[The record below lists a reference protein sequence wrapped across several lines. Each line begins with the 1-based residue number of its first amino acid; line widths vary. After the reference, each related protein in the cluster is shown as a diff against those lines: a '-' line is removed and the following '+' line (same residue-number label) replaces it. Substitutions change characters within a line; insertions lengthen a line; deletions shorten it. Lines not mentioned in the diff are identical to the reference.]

1 MKTIEGMSI
10 LVTGGG
16 SGIGTDC
23 ARRFCAQGARV
34 TISGRRLEKLQA
46 VQSELGA
53 NCHIVQGDVTV
64 QADREAMLSE
74 AVKHGNDRL
83 DALVNNAANMYRQ
96 PVDGYT
102 ETFLKEAF
110 NTNVVS
116 AMMLSSMAV
125 PHLEKTQG
133 SIVFI
138 GSTHTRRAFPGAS
151 PYATTKA
158 ALEGL
163 TKVMAAEL
171 GPKQIR
177 TGCILPGAVSTE
189 LNLRAGLFTAEE
201 AKDRYD
207 AVAGLH
213 ALGRIGTGTEIAEGV
228 EYLICAEWVT
238 GVALEVDGGIG
249 LGASNF

>member
-1 MKTIEGMSI
+1 MKHLEDMSI

-16 SGIGTDC
+16 SGIGADC
-23 ARRFCAQGARV
+23 ARRFCAKGARV
-34 TISGRRLEKLQA
+34 TISGRRLEKLEA
-46 VQSELGA
+46 IEDELGDL
-53 NCHIVQGDVTV
+53 CHVVRGDVTV
-64 QADREAMLSE
+64 QADREVMLAA
-74 AVKHGNDRL
+74 AVDHGGKL

-102 ETFLKEAF
+102 EDFLKEAF
-110 NTNVVS
+110 DTNVVS

-125 PHLEKTQG
+125 ALLEPTQG
-133 SIVFI
+133 AIVFI

-189 LNLRAGLFTAEE
+189 LNLRAGLFTAEQ

-207 AVAGLH
+207 AVADLH
-213 ALGRIGTGTEIAEGV
+213 ALGRIGTGTEVAEGV

-249 LGASNF
+249 LGVSHF

>member
-1 MKTIEGMSI
+1 MRKLKDMSI

-16 SGIGTDC
+16 SGIGADC

-34 TISGRRLEKLQA
+34 TISGRRLEKLEA
-46 VQSELGA
+46 IEDELGEL
-53 NCHIVQGDVTV
+53 CQVVRGDVTV
-64 QADREAMLSE
+64 QADREIMLTA
-74 AVKHGNDRL
+74 AVEHGGKL

-102 ETFLKEAF
+102 EDFLKEAF
-110 NTNVVS
+110 DTNVVS

-125 PHLEKTQG
+125 SHLEPTQG
-133 SIVFI
+133 AIVFI

-189 LNLRAGLFTAEE
+189 LNLRAGLFTAEQAE
-201 AKDRYD
+201 DRYD
-207 AVAGLH
+207 AVASLH
-213 ALGRIGTGTEIAEGV
+213 ALGRIGTGTEVAEGV

-249 LGASNF
+249 LGTSHF

>member
-1 MKTIEGMSI
+1 MSR
-10 LVTGGG
+10 GGG

-46 VQSELGA
+46 VQTELGA

-74 AVKHGNDRL
+74 AVKHGNDGL

-110 NTNVVS
+110 DTNVVS

-151 PYATTKA
+151 LLCHHQGRARGLNQGDGCGVGSKA
-158 ALEGL
+158 DPDRLHSAGRR
-163 TKVMAAEL
+163 VHRAES
-171 GPKQIR
+171 PCR
-177 TGCILPGAVSTE
+177 
-189 LNLRAGLFTAEE
+189 
-201 AKDRYD
+201 
-207 AVAGLH
+207 
-213 ALGRIGTGTEIAEGV
+213 
-228 EYLICAEWVT
+228 LIYRRRSERPV
-238 GVALEVDGGIG
+238 
-249 LGASNF
+249 

>member
-1 MKTIEGMSI
+1 MKSMKGMSI

-16 SGIGTDC
+16 SGIGADC
-23 ARRFCAQGARV
+23 ARRFCQGGARV
-34 TISGRRLEKLQA
+34 TISGRRLEKLEA
-46 VQSELGA
+46 VQAELGER
-53 NCHIVQGDVTV
+53 CHIIQGDVTNHG
-64 QADREAMLSE
+64 DREQML
-74 AVKHGNDRL
+74 AATLAHGEGKL

-102 ETFLKEAF
+102 EAFLLEAF
-110 NTNVVS
+110 NTNVIS
-116 AMMLSSMAV
+116 AMMLSSMAI
-125 PHLEKTQG
+125 PHLEATQG
-133 SIVFI
+133 AIVFI

-189 LNLRAGLFTAEE
+189 LNLRAGLFSAEE

-213 ALGRIGTGTEIAEGV
+213 ALGRIGTGTEVAEGV

>member
-1 MKTIEGMSI
+1 MKSMKGMSI

-23 ARRFCAQGARV
+23 ARRFCQEGARV
-34 TISGRRLEKLQA
+34 TISGRRLEKLEA
-46 VQSELGA
+46 VQAELGEH
-53 NCHIVQGDVTV
+53 CHIIQGDVTE
-64 QADREAMLSE
+64 QGDRERMLAA
-74 AVKHGNDRL
+74 AVTHGGGKL

-102 ETFLKEAF
+102 EAFLQDAF
-110 NTNVVS
+110 NTNVIS
-116 AMMLSSMAV
+116 AMMLSSMVV
-125 PHLEKTQG
+125 PHLEVTQG
-133 SIVFI
+133 AIVFI

-171 GPKQIR
+171 GPKKIR

-189 LNLRAGLFTAEE
+189 LNLRAGIFSAEE
-201 AKDRYD
+201 AQERYD

-213 ALGRIGTGTEIAEGV
+213 ALGRIGTGTEVAEGV

>member
-1 MKTIEGMSI
+1 MKSIEGMSI

-16 SGIGTDC
+16 SGIGQDC
-23 ARRFCAQGARV
+23 ARRFCDMGARV
-34 TISGRRLEKLQA
+34 TISGRRLEKLEA
-46 VQSELGA
+46 VQAEIGERCA
-53 NCHIVQGDVTV
+53 VAQGDVKD
-64 QADREAMLSE
+64 QADRETMLRT
-74 AVKHGNDRL
+74 ALAHGGGKL

-96 PVDGYT
+96 PVDAYT
-102 ETFLKEAF
+102 EDFLKDAF
-110 NTNVVS
+110 DTNVIS
-116 AMMLSSMAV
+116 AMLLSSMSI
-125 PHLEKTQG
+125 PHLEITQG
-133 SIVFI
+133 AIIFI

-213 ALGRIGTGTEIAEGV
+213 ALGRIGTGTEVAEGV
-228 EYLICAEWVT
+228 EYLIRAEWVT

>member
-1 MKTIEGMSI
+1 MRNLEDMSI
-10 LVTGGG
+10 LITGGG
-16 SGIGTDC
+16 SGIGADC
-23 ARRFCAQGARV
+23 ARHFCSQGARV
-34 TISGRRLEKLQA
+34 TISGRRREKLEA
-46 VQSELGA
+46 VKDEVGEL
-53 NCHIVQGDVTV
+53 CHVVRGDVTV
-64 QADREAMLSE
+64 QADREVML
-74 AVKHGNDRL
+74 AAAGDHGGKL

-96 PVDGYT
+96 PVDGFT
-102 ETFLKEAF
+102 EDFLKEAF
-110 NTNVVS
+110 DTNVVS

-125 PHLEKTQG
+125 ALLEPTQG
-133 SIVFI
+133 AIVFI

-189 LNLRAGLFTAEE
+189 LNLRAGLFTADQ

-213 ALGRIGTGTEIAEGV
+213 ALGRIGTGTEVAEGV

-238 GVALEVDGGIG
+238 GVALEVDGGIS
-249 LGASNF
+249 LGASHF

>member
-1 MKTIEGMSI
+1 MKSLAGMSV

-16 SGIGTDC
+16 SGIGEAT
-23 ARRFCAQGARV
+23 ARYFAERDALV
-34 TISGRRLEKLQA
+34 TISGRREDKVAA
-46 VQSELGA
+46 VAADIGPGCRHVA
-53 NCHIVQGDVTV
+53 GDVTV
-64 QADREAMLSE
+64 AQDRERMLAAALE
-74 AVKHGNDRL
+74 HGGKL

-96 PVDGYT
+96 PVDAYT
-102 ETFLKEAF
+102 EDHLREAF
-110 NTNVVS
+110 ETNVIS
-116 AMMLSSMAV
+116 AMMLSSAAV
-125 PHLEKTQG
+125 PHLEKTEG
-133 SIVFI
+133 SIIFI

-171 GPKQIR
+171 GPRKIR
-177 TGCILPGAVSTE
+177 VGCILPGAVITE
-189 LNLRAGLFTAEE
+189 LNLRAGLFGEDEVE
-201 AKDRYD
+201 ARYS

-213 ALGRIGTGTEIAEGV
+213 ALGRVGTAEEVAESIAHLV
-228 EYLICAEWVT
+228 QSEWVT

>member
-1 MKTIEGMSI
+1 MKSMKGMSI

-16 SGIGTDC
+16 SGIGADC
-23 ARRFCAQGARV
+23 ARRFCQGGARV
-34 TISGRRLEKLQA
+34 TISGRRLEKLEA
-46 VQSELGA
+46 VQAELGER
-53 NCHIVQGDVTV
+53 CHIIQGDVTNHG
-64 QADREAMLSE
+64 DREQML
-74 AVKHGNDRL
+74 AATLAHGEGKL

-102 ETFLKEAF
+102 EAFLLEAF
-110 NTNVVS
+110 NTNVIS
-116 AMMLSSMAV
+116 AMMLSSMAI
-125 PHLEKTQG
+125 PHLKATQG
-133 SIVFI
+133 AIVFI

-189 LNLRAGLFTAEE
+189 LNLRAGLFSAEE

-213 ALGRIGTGTEIAEGV
+213 ALGRIGTGTEVAEGV

>member
-1 MKTIEGMSI
+1 
-10 LVTGGG
+10 
-16 SGIGTDC
+16 
-23 ARRFCAQGARV
+23 
-34 TISGRRLEKLQA
+34 
-46 VQSELGA
+46 
-53 NCHIVQGDVTV
+53 
-64 QADREAMLSE
+64 
-74 AVKHGNDRL
+74 
-83 DALVNNAANMYRQ
+83 MYRQ

-102 ETFLKEAF
+102 EAFLKEAF
-110 NTNVVS
+110 DTNVIS
-116 AMMLSSMAV
+116 TMMLSSMAV

-201 AKDRYD
+201 AKDRYN

>member
-1 MKTIEGMSI
+1 
-10 LVTGGG
+10 
-16 SGIGTDC
+16 
-23 ARRFCAQGARV
+23 
-34 TISGRRLEKLQA
+34 
-46 VQSELGA
+46 
-53 NCHIVQGDVTV
+53 
-64 QADREAMLSE
+64 
-74 AVKHGNDRL
+74 
-83 DALVNNAANMYRQ
+83 
-96 PVDGYT
+96 
-102 ETFLKEAF
+102 
-110 NTNVVS
+110 
-116 AMMLSSMAV
+116 MMLSSMAV
-125 PHLEKTQG
+125 PLLEPTQG
-133 SIVFI
+133 AIVFI

-171 GPKQIR
+171 GPRQIR

-189 LNLRAGLFTAEE
+189 LNLRAGLFTAEQ

-213 ALGRIGTGTEIAEGV
+213 ALGRIGTGTEVAEGV

-249 LGASNF
+249 LGASQF